1 MLLRGG
7 VFVPSR
13 SNTVLIPVPGIQLAS
28 FVVTVL
34 DSNPKYNTAHTIIYD
49 CIATAVL
56 GSFF

>member
-1 MLLRGG
+1 MGKG
-7 VFVPSR
+7 VLVPSR
-13 SNTVLIPVPGIQLAS
+13 GNTVLIPVPGIQLTS